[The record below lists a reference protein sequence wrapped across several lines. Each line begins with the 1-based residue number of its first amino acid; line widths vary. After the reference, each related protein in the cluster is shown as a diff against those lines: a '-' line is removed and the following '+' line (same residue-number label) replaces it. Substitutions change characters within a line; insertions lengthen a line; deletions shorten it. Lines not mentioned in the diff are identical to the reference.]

1 MPDLIQL
8 NAAKIL
14 ALSLLLFAVAPTPMG
29 AKVIAVMTNKSADK
43 K

>member
-14 ALSLLLFAVAPTPMG
+14 ALSLLLFAAVPTPIS
-29 AKVIAVMTNKSADK
+29 AKVISAIANKSADK

>member
-14 ALSLLLFAVAPTPMG
+14 ALSLLLFAVAPTSMS
-29 AKVIAVMTNKSADK
+29 AKVISAMANKPVDK